1 MQGRLWVDDQT
12 GALLRSEILFYE
24 SDAGQPSHEY
34 FLETSRIGSIAA
46 IELPSPVIN
55 PVAMISATATAQAWS
70 VLQVTL
76 NIQGEAVDFELVP
89 LQIDPL
95 TGGTAPGAEMRL
107 VLRQLPP
114 SIDSDPKLEAF
125 LTQLEQQLKL
135 SIPQHN
141 LVVAGNGYRVDKL
154 DLPAHSVEVVYF
166 FGVGLEDLAHVEL
179 ILAGPGNPI
188 VAAVPV
194 AGK

>member
-1 MQGRLWVDDQT
+1 
-12 GALLRSEILFYE
+12 
-24 SDAGQPSHEY
+24 
-34 FLETSRIGSIAA
+34 
-46 IELPSPVIN
+46 
-55 PVAMISATATAQAWS
+55 
-70 VLQVTL
+70 
-76 NIQGEAVDFELVP
+76 
-89 LQIDPL
+89 
-95 TGGTAPGAEMRL
+95 MRL

-114 SIDSDPKLEAF
+114 SIDSDPNLEAF

-141 LVVAGNGYRVDKL
+141 LVVAGNGYRVDKI

-166 FGVGLEDLAHVEL
+166 FGVDLEDLAHVEL